1 MASAA
6 ITLHSTQSCTL
17 RRQVYDYRA
26 QLFDTPYWDFVLTIY
41 SSEIS
46 MRQSMVSITF
56 MFCPRFLLTGHE
68 VLKLVHFALRINM
81 FYMFTTGK
89 YLCLI
94 YVM

>member
-1 MASAA
+1 
-6 ITLHSTQSCTL
+6 
-17 RRQVYDYRA
+17 
-26 QLFDTPYWDFVLTIY
+26 
-41 SSEIS
+41 
-46 MRQSMVSITF
+46 MVSITF